1 MRFTCLALLLAAGLH
16 AQALYTDILKSPSEN
31 WLTYHGDYHGSRFS
45 PLKQIDRRNIS
56 NLVPKWTYHL
66 EHARRLEAT
75 PIVFDGVMYVTSSN
89 EVDAVDART
98 GKSIWIYRDEQS
110 SNQGLNRGVA
120 ILGDSIFFVTAD
132 AHLVAL
138 HRSTGAVLWH
148 RKFADIAKGYY
159 ATLAPLALKDRVL
172 VGVSGGESGMR
183 GYIAAFSTSKGDE
196 LWRFYTVPAKGE
208 PGAETWG
215 EFDTQWGGG
224 ATWMTGTYDPDLDTV
239 YWTVGNPWPDFYGAG
254 RRGDNLYTDSV
265 VALDAETGKL
275 KWYFQ
280 FTPHDTHD
288 WDAQSVPVLAD
299 IDYHG
304 NPRKVLLHP
313 NRNGFFYVIDRVTGE
328 FLSARPFVDKIDWA
342 KGIDSKG
349 RPIEVSNKEPVPGGS
364 KTCPSTRGASNWMSP
379 SFSPQT
385 KLLYVMALE
394 QCDNFVGTTRA
405 PEPNKGMAGGG
416 GESIPNEP
424 GQFFLRALDAATGER
439 RWEYPMPGPATM
451 WAGTVATAGGL
462 VFFGDDDGHLVA
474 VDAANGKDLWH
485 YNMGQLLTAS
495 PITFALNGKQYVS
508 IVSATDVFTFGL
520 FSPSK

>member
-1 MRFTCLALLLAAGLH
+1 MRFFYSMLLLAVSLH
-16 AQALYTDILKSPSEN
+16 AQVLYRDLLKSPSEN
-31 WLTYHGDYHGSRFS
+31 WLTYHGDYRGTRFS
-45 PLKQIDRRNIS
+45 PLTQINRGNVGS
-56 NLVPKWTYHL
+56 LVPKWTYHM
-66 EHARRLEAT
+66 ERGRRLEAT
-75 PIVFDGVMYVTSSN
+75 PVVFDGVMYVTNSN

-98 GKSIWIYRDEQS
+98 GKSIWTYRDEQAA
-110 SNQGLNRGVA
+110 NRGVNRGVA
-120 ILGDSIFFVTAD
+120 ILGDSVFFVTAD
-132 AHLVAL
+132 AYLVAL
-138 HRSTGAVLWH
+138 HRTTGAVLWH
-148 RKFADIAKGYY
+148 RKFADISKGYT
-159 ATLAPLALKDRVL
+159 ASLAPLALKDRVL

-183 GYIAAFSTSKGDE
+183 GFVAAYSAAKGDE

-208 PGAETWG
+208 RGADTWG

-224 ATWMTGTYDPDLDTV
+224 ATWMTGTYDPGLDTV
-239 YWTVGNPWPDFYGAG
+239 YWSVGNPWPDFYGSG

-288 WDAQSVPVLAD
+288 WDAQSIPVLAD
-299 IDYHG
+299 VDYQG
-304 NPRKVLLHP
+304 KPRKLLLHA
-313 NRNGFFYVIDRVTGE
+313 NRNGFYYVLDRVTGE
-328 FLSARPFVDKIDWA
+328 FLSAKPFVEEIDWA
-342 KGIDSKG
+342 TGIDAKG
-349 RPIEVSNKEPVPGGS
+349 RPIEVSGKEPAPGGR

-385 KLLYVMALE
+385 KLLYVVALE
-394 QCDNFVGTTRA
+394 QCDNFVGAARA

-416 GESIPNEP
+416 GESIANEP
-424 GQFFLRALDAATGER
+424 GQMYLRALNAATGKK
-439 RWEYPMPGPATM
+439 RWDYAMTGPTTM

-462 VFFGDDDGHLVA
+462 VFFGDDDGNLVA
-474 VDAANGKDLWH
+474 VDAETGKNLWH

-520 FSPSK
+520 FGIKN